1 LFAVLGHRIEGIENH
16 DVRLANTFK
25 ANYDKTETSP
35 VWQNPGIAVIWFEV
49 LLLFLWP
56 FLLHIKGKQVVRAL
70 HLSKNKHKV
79 PFFWA
84 VAVLSP
90 VFNTYMTGKLV
101 IIGCHPTREYD
112 VVVKN
117 AEAIT
122 VGLSYMNVSL
132 VIAAVQ
138 HSKFV
143 LIPIPRC
150 FNMFHMCLGGR
161 MDRILM
167 TVSLYSVYYSVG
179 CLYLCI
185 PFQVLLLCANPH
197 LHAFTILTVWCV
209 MAGCV
214 VLASILFTI
223 DQVFITNVDFRI
235 KPKRAMHQ
243 ILLLFLIVLVLLG
256 FGSLT
261 FSIRLVLHLTKYGE
275 ENQSISKSWNF
286 LLKHVVLPLVVWMAK
301 AMLERIKSA
310 GNRMFGD

>member
-1 LFAVLGHRIEGIENH
+1 M
-16 DVRLANTFK
+16 RLANTFK
-25 ANYDKTETSP
+25 ANYDKAGTSP
-35 VWQNPGIAVIWFEV
+35 AWQNPGIAAMWFV
-49 LLLFLWP
+49 ALLLLLWP
-56 FLLHIKGKQVVRAL
+56 FLIHTKGKQVVRAL

-101 IIGCHPTREYD
+101 IIGCHPIREYD
-112 VVVKN
+112 AIVKN
-117 AEAIT
+117 AQAIA

-161 MDRILM
+161 TDRILM

-197 LHAFTILTVWCV
+197 LHAFTILTVWCM

-214 VLASILFTI
+214 ILTSILFSI
-223 DQVFITNVDFRI
+223 DQVFITNMDFGI
-235 KPKRAMHQ
+235 KPKQAIRQ
-243 ILLLFLIVLVLLG
+243 LLLLFLTVLVLLG
-256 FGSLT
+256 FGSFT

-286 LLKHVVLPLVVWMAK
+286 LLKHVVLPLVVWIAK
-301 AMLERIKSA
+301 TMLKRIKSA
-310 GNRMFGD
+310 GNRRFRDSQEEDWLKQKFP

>member
-1 LFAVLGHRIEGIENH
+1 M
-16 DVRLANTFK
+16 RLENTFK
-25 ANYDKTETSP
+25 ANYDKAETSP
-35 VWQNPGIAVIWFEV
+35 VWQNPRTAAMWFV
-49 LLLFLWP
+49 LLLLLLWP
-56 FLLHIKGKQVVRAL
+56 FLLHIKGKQVVRTL
-70 HLSKNKHKV
+70 HQSKNKHKV

-101 IIGCHPTREYD
+101 IIGCHPAREYD
-112 VVVKN
+112 AVVKN
-117 AEAIT
+117 AQAIA
-122 VGLSYMNVSL
+122 VSLSYMNMCL
-132 VIAAVQ
+132 VIEAVQ
-138 HSKFV
+138 HSKIV

-150 FNMFHMCLGGR
+150 FTMFHMCLGRR

-179 CLYLCI
+179 CRNLCI

-214 VLASILFTI
+214 VLASILFSI

-235 KPKRAMHQ
+235 KPKRAICQ
-243 ILLLFLIVLVLLG
+243 VLLHFLTVLGLLG
-256 FGSLT
+256 FGSFT

-286 LLKHVVLPLVVWMAK
+286 LLKHVVLPLFMWMAK

-310 GNRMFGD
+310 GNRMFRDSQEEDWLKQKLP

>member
-1 LFAVLGHRIEGIENH
+1 M
-16 DVRLANTFK
+16 RLENTFK
-25 ANYDKTETSP
+25 VNYDKAGTSP
-35 VWQNPGIAVIWFEV
+35 VWQNPGTAAMWFV
-49 LLLFLWP
+49 ALLVFLWP
-56 FLLHIKGKQVVRAL
+56 FLVHIKGKQVVRAL
-70 HLSKNKHKV
+70 HQSKNKCKV

-101 IIGCHPTREYD
+101 IIGCHPNRDYD

-122 VGLSYMNVSL
+122 VSLSYMNVSL
-132 VIAAVQ
+132 VITAVQ

-143 LIPIPRC
+143 LIPIPRV
-150 FNMFHMCLGGR
+150 FNMFHVCLGRR

-214 VLASILFTI
+214 VLASIPFNI

-235 KPKRAMHQ
+235 KPKRAIHQ
-243 ILLLFLIVLVLLG
+243 ILLLFLTVLVLLG

-275 ENQSISKSWNF
+275 ENQSLSKSWNF
-286 LLKHVVLPLVVWMAK
+286 LLKHVVLPLALWMAK
-301 AMLERIKSA
+301 AMLERMKSSRSTIFVDS
-310 GNRMFGD
+310 NSQEED